1 MGLFE
6 KSVPLSGITV
16 MVQKEVA
23 QRMQAK
29 PGTKDYGALS
39 LAVQYYAEPEIAANV
54 PPNCFMP
61 RPTVGSA
68 VIHLRRYA
76 VPPVKVEDEKFMFEL
91 IRAAFNQRRKM
102 LPNALAGAAVSGITK
117 ENITEAL
124 RKLEIPETIR
134 GEKLSLQQFAMLSDI
149 LHRYGMPDGKG

>member
-1 MGLFE
+1 
-6 KSVPLSGITV
+6 
-16 MVQKEVA
+16 
-23 QRMQAK
+23 MQAK

>member
-1 MGLFE
+1 
-6 KSVPLSGITV
+6 

-68 VIHLRRYA
+68 VIHLKSHET
-76 VPPVKVEDEKFMFEL
+76 PPVEVQDEKFMFDL

-102 LPNALAGAAVSGITK
+102 LPNALMGAALPGLTK
-117 ENITEAL
+117 ENIANAL
-124 RKLEIPETIR
+124 QKLQIPETIR
-134 GEKLSLQQFAMLSDI
+134 GEKLSLGDFAKLSNLLGSGARASKHNI
-149 LHRYGMPDGKG
+149 